1 MNKNIKKA
9 FCLLAACAFL
19 LKGPRA
25 SAKVIEDR
33 KERMNIASGVEH
45 VKIDRFTDKGFIDI
59 DVLKLDSSNPYSALI
74 PLFAKEGVSKRE
86 ILTRMVETS
95 DAVAG
100 INGDFFE
107 VTKFP
112 MALGSLVN
120 DGSPI
125 LSTPEAAF
133 SRNSFYINKEGKAG
147 VGSLNNDI
155 KVTINNQVFDVHA
168 LNKLSRPY
176 KILTILDENW
186 GPTSPGKNLGANN
199 VELLIANGKVIDKR
213 VGGNPFDILPGTIVL
228 TQVGD
233 SLNKFNVGDTVSIDY
248 GSYKNLKFAIGGGN
262 VLIKNGQI
270 AEKLSNARAPR
281 TAIGTDKN
289 NKVIYLVTVDGRNNS
304 SIGMGEKEFAEF
316 LRSLGI
322 VTALNLDGGGSTTM
336 AIKYSGDSSVTLKNT
351 PSDGKERPIV
361 SGVGI
366 KTSAPIEEASYL
378 TVNPSD
384 KNMFAGFSYP
394 VDVKVFD
401 KNHNRLPVDPA
412 EIILSS
418 DNGSFNGNNITVNK
432 KGFGKITAS
441 YKGLSGSADVF
452 FHSDLKEFSL
462 DVDYLQVENDKT
474 HIFETIYGLD
484 DRGYKKKIPAS
495 MVTFEASSEI
505 GIMEGNKF
513 TAKAEGLGSGIITA
527 SYNGLKRFIPV
538 SVSAEKISLE
548 SFANI
553 DGKSFYQSMADKSLI
568 AGSIATDE
576 EGKNDLPSLALN
588 YNFANHKDV
597 QVAGINFDEK
607 ISLGSASGLGLWIKG
622 DGKGAKLQGVFV
634 DDNGKTI
641 SADIVSKISFEDW
654 KYVEANIP
662 KGLSGNIYL
671 QRLEVSL
678 KENKVIQS
686 KIKFSDPRAL
696 IKPVLNFDLA
706 KESSKLI
713 DPSIYEIKEG
723 NPTRLSIGSTNS
735 GDISSYLQNRDQAF
749 TYKDGRLNP
758 VKSTFASEN
767 KNGYELKKLKN
778 IALINLEANKNGLRS
793 KNADQLIA
801 FKNLMADDSVKNILI
816 TMNIDPENLSGSKEK
831 EYFFEKI
838 DQGVKAGKNIF
849 IILPGSS
856 TRVSLANGYRKVTL
870 NPADPASLDIFIT
883 DTNMAYILKRF

>member
-19 LKGPRA
+19 LKSTKT

-59 DVLKLDSSNPYSALI
+59 DVLKLDASNPYSSLI

-86 ILTRMVETS
+86 VLTKMIETS

-107 VTKFP
+107 VTKYP

-120 DGSPI
+120 DGNPI

-133 SRNSFYINKEGKAG
+133 SRNSFYINKEVKAG
-147 VGSLNNDI
+147 VGPLTNDI
-155 KVTINNQVFDVHA
+155 KVTINNQVFEVHA
-168 LNKLSRPY
+168 LNKLARPY
-176 KILTILDENW
+176 KILTILDQNW
-186 GPTSPGKNLGANN
+186 GPTSPGKNLGAKN
-199 VELLIANGKVIDKR
+199 VELLIANGTIIEKR

-233 SLNKFNVGDTVSIDY
+233 SLNKFNVGDQVNIDY

-262 VLIKNGQI
+262 VLIKNGQVV
-270 AEKLSNARAPR
+270 EKLSNGRAPR

-289 NKVIYLVTVDGRNNS
+289 NKIIYLVTVDGRNNS

-316 LRSLGI
+316 LRSIGVFNSI
-322 VTALNLDGGGSTTM
+322 NLDGGGSTTM
-336 AIKYSGDSSVTLKNT
+336 GIKYSGDNSVTIKNT
-351 PSDGKERPIV
+351 PSDGQERKIV

-366 KTSAPIEEASYL
+366 KSKAPIEEASYL
-378 TVNPSD
+378 TVSPSQ

-394 VDVKVFD
+394 VEVKVFD

-412 EIILSS
+412 EIVLSS
-418 DNGSFNGNNITVNK
+418 DNGSFNGNNITVNQ
-432 KGFGKITAS
+432 KGFGKIKAT
-441 YKGLSGSADVF
+441 YKNLNASADVF

-462 DVDYLQVENDKT
+462 DVDYLQIENGKT

-484 DRGYKKKIPAS
+484 DMGYKKKIPAS
-495 MVTFEASSEI
+495 MVTFEASPEI
-505 GIMEGNKF
+505 GTIEGNKF
-513 TAKAEGLGSGIITA
+513 IAKAEGLGSGIITA
-527 SYNGLKRFIPV
+527 NYNGVKRIIPV
-538 SVSAEKISLE
+538 TVSSEKISIDTF
-548 SFANI
+548 SNI
-553 DGKSFYQSMADKSLI
+553 DGKSFYQSIDDKGIIS
-568 AGSIATDE
+568 GSIALDQ

-588 YNFANHKDV
+588 YNFANHKDI

-634 DDNGKTI
+634 DDNGVSKT
-641 SADIVSKISFEDW
+641 ADIVSKISFEDW
-654 KYVEANIP
+654 KYVEANLP
-662 KGLSGNIYL
+662 KGLSGNICL
-671 QRLEVSL
+671 QRLQVSL
-678 KENKVIQS
+678 KDNKVIQS
-686 KIKFSDPRAL
+686 SLKFSDLKAL
-696 IKPVLNFDLA
+696 IKPELNWEAA
-706 KESSKLI
+706 KESSKLT
-713 DPSIYEIKEG
+713 DLKIYEINEG
-723 NPTRLSIGSTNS
+723 SPTRLSIGSTNN
-735 GDISSYLQNRDQAF
+735 GDISSHLQNRDQSF
-749 TYKDGRLNP
+749 CYKDGNLIP
-758 VKSTFASEN
+758 VKSTFTSEN
-767 KNGYELKKLKN
+767 KDDYDIKKFKN
-778 IALINLEANKNGLRS
+778 MALINLEANKNGLRS

-801 FKNLMADDSVKNILI
+801 FKNLVADDSVKNILI
-816 TMNIDPENLSGSKEK
+816 TMNIDPENLSGAKEK

-838 DQGVKAGKNIF
+838 DQGLKAGKNIF

-856 TRVSLANGYRKVTL
+856 TRVSLESGYRKVTI
-870 NPADPASLDIFIT
+870 NPSDPASLDIFIT
-883 DTNMAYILKRF
+883 DTNMAYVLKRF